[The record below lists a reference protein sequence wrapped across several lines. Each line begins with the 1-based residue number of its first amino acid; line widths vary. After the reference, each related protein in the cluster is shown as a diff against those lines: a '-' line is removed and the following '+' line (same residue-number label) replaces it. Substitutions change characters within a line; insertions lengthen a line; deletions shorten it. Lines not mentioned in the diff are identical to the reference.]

1 MFQLN
6 DIREAHLKVKT
17 GADFP
22 GYIQDLKQLGVIK
35 YETFVD
41 NGRSVYFGSDG
52 FRIESLPKYE
62 TLEVSNISISERFAK
77 YLKEHQQGGS
87 DYPAFCKQSAE
98 TGVEKWVVDISLM
111 TCTYFDK
118 LGNQMLQENIPTV

>member
-1 MFQLN
+1 MFQLD
-6 DIREAHLKVKT
+6 DIREAHSKVKT

-22 GYIQDLKQLGVIK
+22 KYIQALKNLGVIK
-35 YETFVD
+35 YETFVE
-41 NGRSVYFGSDG
+41 NGRVVYFGNDG

-118 LGNQMLQENIPTV
+118 LGNQMLREEIPTV